1 MNTDIIAGEG
11 ARAQWRGKA
20 SRFQACRVGGLTA
33 MRAEP
38 IRTEAALAA
47 LVPEWEALAAG
58 IVPWTP
64 FITPSWNMAH
74 WRHFRRSRFMVR
86 DVLHGYVVRD
96 GAGRLAAIAPMM
108 LTLHPGY
115 GPLRLRQLHYF
126 GADPNVTEI
135 RGIIC
140 RPEDER
146 AAVSALSDVLGQ
158 AHGSWDL
165 LHWGGLRRNEKACAD
180 VMATATLVAE
190 RTIPDFYIELP
201 QTFDVLRAQLP
212 RNTKEALRKCYNS
225 LKRDGHVF
233 AFDVITR
240 PEDVDAAL
248 DVFFRLHTARA
259 EADYGVVHAD
269 AFIEKTLQDFLRDYT
284 VKSAQRGELR
294 IFRLRINDLVVAMR
308 IGFCTGDDLY
318 LYYSGHLPDWGRYS
332 VMTTTVAEALK
343 WAIGAGVKRVNLSV
357 GRDRSKLRWRPL
369 EVPFWEA
376 FQSAPTIR
384 GWLMAKVFQRKIRD
398 LSYWHLP
405 ATVEAGAADDSDTL
419 V

>member
-1 MNTDIIAGEG
+1 MSTQVIAGAG
-11 ARAQWRGKA
+11 LGAQWREAA
-20 SRFQACRVGGLTA
+20 SLFRARRVDGLTGL
-33 MRAEP
+33 RAEP

-47 LVPEWEALAAG
+47 LVTEWEVLAAG
-58 IVPWTP
+58 IAPWTP
-64 FITPSWNMAH
+64 FTTPTWNLTH
-74 WRHFRRSRFMVR
+74 WKHFRRSQLMVR
-86 DVLHGYVVRD
+86 DVLHGYVLRD
-96 GAGRLAAIAPMM
+96 GVGRLVAIAPMM

-115 GPLRLRQLHYF
+115 GPVRLRELHYF

-146 AAVSALSDVLGQ
+146 AAVSALTEVLGK
-158 AHGSWDL
+158 AYGSWDL
-165 LHWGGLRRNEKACAD
+165 LHWGGLRRDEKACAD
-180 VMATATLVAE
+180 VMAATTLVAE

-201 QTFDVLRAQLP
+201 QTFDALRAQLP

-233 AFDVITR
+233 DFDVITR

-259 EADYGVVHAD
+259 DADYGVVHPD
-269 AFIEKTLQDFLRDYT
+269 AFIEPKVQGFLRDYA
-284 VKSAQRGELR
+284 VASARRGELR
-294 IFRLRINDLVVAMR
+294 IFRLRIAGLVVAMR
-308 IGFCTGDDLY
+308 IGFCSGDELY

-343 WAIGAGVKRVNLSV
+343 WAIGAGVKRVNLSI
-357 GRDRSKLRWRPL
+357 GRDRSKLRWRPT

-376 FQSAPTIR
+376 FQSAPTVR
-384 GWLMAKVFQRKIRD
+384 GRLMAGLFRRKIRD
-398 LSYWHLP
+398 LPYWH
-405 ATVEAGAADDSDTL
+405 AVGTAEADGPEAAPD
-419 V
+419 

>member
-1 MNTDIIAGEG
+1 MSTRVIAGAG
-11 ARAQWRGKA
+11 LQPQWRTTASLFQA
-20 SRFQACRVGGLTA
+20 SRTDSPTA
-33 MRAEP
+33 LRAEP
-38 IRTEAALAA
+38 IRTEAALRA
-47 LVPEWEALAAG
+47 LVPEWEVLAAG
-58 IVPWTP
+58 IAPWTP
-64 FITPSWNMAH
+64 FITPSWNITH
-74 WRHFRRSRFMVR
+74 WKHFRRSRLMVR

-96 GAGRLAAIAPMM
+96 GGGRLVAIAPMM

-115 GPLRLRQLHYF
+115 GPLRLRELHYF

-146 AAVSALSDVLGQ
+146 GAVSALNDVLRRAQ
-158 AHGSWDL
+158 GSWDL
-165 LHWGGLRRNEKACAD
+165 LHWGGLRRDERACAD

-201 QTFDVLRAQLP
+201 QSFEAFRAQLP

-225 LKRDGHVF
+225 LKRDGHAF
-233 AFDVITR
+233 AFDVVTS
-240 PEDVDAAL
+240 PHEVDAAL

-269 AFIEKTLQDFLRDYT
+269 AFIEPKVQDFLREYALG
-284 VKSAQRGELR
+284 SAQRGELR
-294 IFRLRINDLVVAMR
+294 IFRLRIGELVVAMR

-318 LYYSGHLPDWGRYS
+318 LYYSGHLPDYGRYS

-343 WAIGAGVKRVNLSV
+343 WAIGAGVRRVNLSV

-376 FQSAPTIR
+376 FQSAPTVR
-384 GWLMAKVFQRKIRD
+384 GRLMAMLFQRKIRD
-398 LSYWHLP
+398 LAYWHP
-405 ATVEAGAADDSDTL
+405 ATAVEAAAGDEAPG
-419 V
+419 